1 MRSHKLTAQ
10 RGLSMI
16 ELLVALA
23 ISSFLLLG
31 ISQIYLDNKRTQ
43 LFQQNQTGNQEN
55 SRFAALILNEYLGK
69 AGYRRAPDQL
79 IEEAFPAKSY
89 PGCKEFGKG
98 SAVSVTTDGH
108 GICLRYQPVVS
119 GELDCHGNASPA
131 FTDTTAF
138 KPPPTS
144 SLIVLAIKYVPGTD
158 SKALNSGTLEC
169 SNVTVANP
177 SYVELIA
184 GVADFRLEFGVGSK
198 DLLERKLTDGSNRFV
213 SASTWSESSGPIRA
227 VRYSIL
233 LASNEDQRDS
243 ESLVYNKWYDAADAT
258 VKARLADGDRNR
270 IYQVAHATQTI
281 RNLMP

>member
-1 MRSHKLTAQ
+1 MKSQKLAVQ
-10 RGLSMI
+10 HGLSMI

-43 LFQQNQTGNQEN
+43 LFQLNQAGNQEN
-55 SRFAALILNEYLGK
+55 SRFAALILNEYLSK

-79 IEEAFPAKSY
+79 IEEAFPGQTY
-89 PGCKEFGKG
+89 PGCKQFDKG
-98 SAVSVTTDGH
+98 SAVSATTDGQ

-138 KPPPTS
+138 KSPPTS

-158 SKALNSGTLEC
+158 PNALNSGTLEC
-169 SNVTVANP
+169 SNVVAGNP
-177 SYVELIA
+177 SYVELIT
-184 GVADFRLEFGVGSK
+184 GVADFRLEFGVGAK
-198 DLLERKLTDGSNRFV
+198 DLLEKKLREGGDRFV
-213 SASTWSESSGPIRA
+213 SASTWTESDGPVRA
-227 VRYSIL
+227 VRYSVL
-233 LASNEDQRDS
+233 LASNEGQRDS
-243 ESLVYNKWYDAADAT
+243 ESSVYSEWYESADAAT
-258 VKARLADGDRNR
+258 KARLAEGDRNR
-270 IYQVAHATQTI
+270 IYQIAHATQTI

>member
-98 SAVSVTTDGH
+98 SAVSVTTDGQ

-144 SLIVLAIKYVPGTD
+144 SLIVLAIKYVPSTD

-227 VRYSIL
+227 VRYAIL

-258 VKARLADGDRNR
+258 VKARLADGDGNR

>member
-1 MRSHKLTAQ
+1 MKPYKLTAQ

-79 IEEAFPAKSY
+79 IEEAFPEKSY
-89 PGCKEFGKG
+89 PGCKQFGKG
-98 SAVSVTTDGH
+98 SAVSATTDGQ

-119 GELDCHGNASPA
+119 GELDCHGNTSPA
-131 FTDTTAF
+131 FTDDIAF
-138 KPPPTS
+138 KAPPTT

-169 SNVTVANP
+169 SNVAASNP
-177 SYVELIA
+177 SYVELIT

-198 DLLERKLTDGSNRFV
+198 DLLEKKLTEGSDRFV
-213 SASTWSESSGPIRA
+213 SAKTWSENSGPIRV
-227 VRYSIL
+227 VRYSLL
-233 LASNEDQRDS
+233 LASNEGQRDS
-243 ESLVYNKWYDAADAT
+243 ESLVYSKWYDSADVT
-258 VKARLADGDRNR
+258 TKTRLANGDGDR

>member
-98 SAVSVTTDGH
+98 SAVSVTTDGQ

-184 GVADFRLEFGVGSK
+184 GVADFRLEFGVGGK
-198 DLLERKLTDGSNRFV
+198 DLLERKLTDGTNRFV

>member
-98 SAVSVTTDGH
+98 SAVSVTTDGQ

-184 GVADFRLEFGVGSK
+184 GVADFRLEFGVGGK

-258 VKARLADGDRNR
+258 VKARLADGDGNR

>member
-79 IEEAFPAKSY
+79 IEETFPAKSY

-98 SAVSVTTDGH
+98 SAVSVTTDGQ

-144 SLIVLAIKYVPGTD
+144 SLIVLAIKYVPSTD

-258 VKARLADGDRNR
+258 VKARLADGDGNR

>member
-98 SAVSVTTDGH
+98 SAVSVTTDGQ